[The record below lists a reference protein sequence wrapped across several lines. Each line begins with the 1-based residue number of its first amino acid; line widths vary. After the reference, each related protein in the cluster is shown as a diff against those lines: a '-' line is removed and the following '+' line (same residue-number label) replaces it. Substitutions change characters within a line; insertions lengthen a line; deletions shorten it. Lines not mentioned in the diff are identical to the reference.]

1 MHPVTPSFL
10 TPVVIAPG
18 WRRVPDLL
26 AVVGAAGVLL
36 GVALDVRRFAFA
48 WLLAF
53 LFWLSVALGALFLVL
68 LHHLCN
74 AAWSAPLRRVAEHLA
89 GLVFPWLALAFLP
102 VAVLAPRI
110 YEGMRPTAPA
120 WYAASGC
127 CFLVWWGLAN
137 RLRRGSFEQDRTG
150 AAACTTNLRRW
161 SGVGVVGLAITLTL
175 AAMLWLQRVT
185 PGWFPTMGGFSFFA
199 GSVWVSLAV
208 VYLIAVA
215 LRRGGGRALVLR
227 DRQFH
232 DLGTLLF
239 VFTILHAYFA
249 FSQYLIVWQANLP
262 AEAAWYGVR
271 QRGTWFAVGLVLVF
285 GHFLV
290 PFLALLRVDLKL
302 KPAWMVPLC
311 GWIALMHYADLAFHI
326 DPAVAPAGWPG
337 RWVWLDAACVLL
349 IGGVLARVFLRHLA
363 AHAPF
368 PVNDPHL
375 RAAAADDDALDHG
388 PLRTEGGFR

>member
-1 MHPVTPSFL
+1 MA
-10 TPVVIAPG
+10 PVVVAPG
-18 WRRVPDLL
+18 WRRLPDLL
-26 AVVGAAGVLL
+26 VVAGAAGVLV
-36 GVALDVRRFAFA
+36 GVVLDVRHFAFA

-53 LFWLSVALGALFLVL
+53 LFWLSVSLGAMFLVL

-74 AAWSAPLRRVAEHLA
+74 AAWSAPLRRLAEHLA

-102 VAVLAPRI
+102 VAALAPQI
-110 YEGMRPTAPA
+110 YEGIRPAAPA
-120 WYAASGC
+120 WYAASGF

-137 RLRRGSFEQDRTG
+137 RLRHGSFEQDRTG
-150 AAACTTNLRRW
+150 AAACTTSLRRW
-161 SGVGVVGLAITLTL
+161 SGVGIVGLAVTLTL

-185 PGWFPTMGGFSFFA
+185 PGWFPTLGGFSFFA
-199 GSVWVSLAV
+199 GSVWMSLAV

-215 LRRGGGRALVLR
+215 LRRFGGMAGVLR

-249 FSQYLIVWQANLP
+249 FSQYLIVWHANLP
-262 AEAAWYGVR
+262 DEAAWYGVR

-290 PFLALLRVDLKL
+290 PFLALLRADVKL

-311 GWIALMHYADLAFHI
+311 GWVALMHYADLAFNLE
-326 DPAVAPAGWPG
+326 PTVAPAGWPG
-337 RWVWLDAACVLL
+337 RWVWLDAACVAL
-349 IGGVLARVFLRHLA
+349 IGGVLARVFLRNLA
-363 AHAPF
+363 AQAPF
-368 PVNDPHL
+368 PVNDPHW
-375 RAAAADDDALDHG
+375 RETVADDDTLDHG
-388 PLRTEGGFR
+388 RVPTEGGAP